1 MTEVVGLS
9 FFNHLRFV
17 LSLGKLKNMRTKLVH
32 LILIF
37 TLCANGQNTGMHSY
51 SIDLTQVVEDRVK
64 VSIDA
69 KLILWTAPEQS
80 TYNFHF
86 PATIPG
92 TYATLDY
99 GRFIQDFQ
107 AYGANGAPLKVKQKG
122 NTFVIHGQPE
132 RILYWADDTFD
143 SRIRK
148 NKVFEPAGT
157 NNQERLN
164 FLLNAAGYFGFFE
177 GQEGI
182 PVSLELTKSPRL
194 HGLSAM
200 ESYSYGNTQNFYA
213 KNYHEFLDS
222 PIMVSQPDTT
232 SFMLGGAKVTIGV
245 FTENGKE
252 LSRDIYTQVETS
264 MKAIEA
270 FLQGDLPVDNYA
282 FIFYIKDHTEFESL
296 FNGSEF
302 KIGTLFKAIRK
313 LAGKGF
319 GALEHGNSSV
329 YYLPDFGG
337 TTVLDGMA
345 DVCIHEFFHIL
356 TPLGLHSEEIG
367 NFNYIEP
374 KMSKHLWLYEGITEY
389 FAGIS
394 QVKGGVITKEE
405 YVRNLLRGKI
415 RAASRYPTK
424 KMSFTEMSE
433 NVLDKPYKKHYGQ
446 VYQRGALMGAL
457 LDIRIMELTHGEKD
471 LHDIILTLR
480 DKYGPNESFNDD
492 AIIKEFV
499 SLVHADLQQ
508 FFDDYV
514 TGREQLP
521 VQEYLNKVGIAYD
534 QNYEGAVM
542 MDPLLDLG
550 YKTRGRRSSEF
561 IEIKKIPKVNPY
573 QLQVGDSVLR
583 YSALLDN
590 EYGGLEQGTP
600 LELEVQRG
608 EKVVRIPFEVSYKS
622 GAKKHFIRLQRTPSE
637 SQVALQ
643 ALWFKN

>member
-1 MTEVVGLS
+1 MLTNSWKMKYPILVLALLYSLS
-9 FFNHLRFV
+9 AF
-17 LSLGKLKNMRTKLVH
+17 SQK
-32 LILIF
+32 
-37 TLCANGQNTGMHSY
+37 TGSHSY
-51 SIDLTQVVEDRVK
+51 KIDLTNVVDDRVK
-64 VSIDA
+64 VTVDA
-69 KLILWTAPEQS
+69 TLTNLGNSFDGK
-80 TYNFHF
+80 YRFNF

-99 GRFIQDFQ
+99 GRFIHDFK
-107 AYGANGAPLKVKQKG
+107 AFDASGKTLKVSKKKNTYSIKG
-122 NTFVIHGQPE
+122 KPAKLE
-132 RILYWADDTFD
+132 YWAEDSFD
-143 SRIRK
+143 AKIRK

-157 NNQERLN
+157 NNQERRN

-177 GQEGI
+177 GLEDL
-182 PVSLELTKSPRL
+182 PVSLEVNKSPSL
-194 HGLSAM
+194 YGLSAM

-213 KNYHEFLDS
+213 RDYHHFLDC
-222 PIMVSQPDTT
+222 PVMVSKPDTT

-245 FTENGKE
+245 FTENGRE
-252 LSRDIYTQVETS
+252 LSRDIYKQVETS

-296 FNGSEF
+296 FNGSEI
-302 KIGTLFKAIRK
+302 KIGTIFKALRK

-394 QVKGGVITKEE
+394 QVKGGVITKDE
-405 YVRNLLRGKI
+405 YLTKVLKGKI
-415 RAASRYPTK
+415 RSAARYPTK

-433 NVLDKPYKKHYGQ
+433 NVLDKPYKKQYGQ

-457 LDIRIMELTHGEKD
+457 LDIRIMELTRGEKD

-492 AIIKEFV
+492 EIIEEFV
-499 SLVHADLQQ
+499 SLVHPDLQQ
-508 FFDDYV
+508 FFDSYV
-514 TGREQLP
+514 TGREELP
-521 VQEYLNKVGIAYD
+521 IKSYLAKVGVEYDRNYVGPLIAHPVNDNDVKRSRLIVD
-534 QNYEGAVM
+534 QKMTIKKVGKGDFVGFQPG
-542 MDPLLDLG
+542 DQVSILDDKLFSG
-550 YKTRGRRSSEF
+550 PQALEPGET
-561 IEIKKIPKVNPY
+561 IEI
-573 QLQVGDSVLR
+573 SVLR
-583 YSALLDN
+583 N
-590 EYGGLEQGTP
+590 GQNI
-600 LELEVQRG
+600 
-608 EKVVRIPFEVSYKS
+608 KVPYTVRTVEGSKS
-622 GAKKHFIRLQRTPSE
+622 HFIREANDMTTAEATLQ
-637 SQVALQ
+637 L
-643 ALWFKN
+643 LWFSN

>member
-1 MTEVVGLS
+1 MKYPVLVLALLFSLS
-9 FFNHLRFV
+9 AFPQ
-17 LSLGKLKNMRTKLVH
+17 K
-32 LILIF
+32 
-37 TLCANGQNTGMHSY
+37 TGAHSY
-51 SIDLTQVVEDRVK
+51 KIDLTNVVDDRVK
-64 VSIDA
+64 VTVDA
-69 KLILWTAPEQS
+69 TLTNLSETFDGK
-80 TYNFHF
+80 YRFNF

-99 GRFIQDFQ
+99 GRFIHDFK
-107 AYGANGAPLKVKQKG
+107 AFDASGKTLKVSKKK
-122 NTFVIHGQPE
+122 NTFTIKGKPAKLE
-132 RILYWADDTFD
+132 YWAEDSFD
-143 SRIRK
+143 AKIRK

-157 NNQERLN
+157 NNQERRN

-177 GQEGI
+177 GLEDL
-182 PVSLELTKSPRL
+182 PVSLEVNKSPSL
-194 HGLSAM
+194 YGLSAM

-213 KNYHEFLDS
+213 RDYHHFLDC
-222 PIMVSQPDTT
+222 PVMVSKPDTT

-245 FTENGKE
+245 FTENGRE
-252 LSRDIYTQVETS
+252 LSRDIYKQVETS

-296 FNGSEF
+296 FNGSEI
-302 KIGTLFKAIRK
+302 KISTIFKALRK

-394 QVKGGVITKEE
+394 QVKGGVITKDE
-405 YVRNLLRGKI
+405 YLTKVLKGKI
-415 RAASRYPTK
+415 RSAARYPTE

-433 NVLDKPYKKHYGQ
+433 NVLDKPYKKQYGQ

-457 LDIRIMELTHGEKD
+457 LDIRIMELTQGEKD

-480 DKYGPNESFNDD
+480 DKYGPNESFKDD
-492 AIIKEFV
+492 EIIEDFV
-499 SLVHADLQQ
+499 SLVHPDLQQ
-508 FFDDYV
+508 FFDSYV
-514 TGREQLP
+514 TGREELP
-521 VQEYLNKVGIAYD
+521 VKEYLAKVGVDYD
-534 QNYEGAVM
+534 RRYEGQLIAHPVNDNDVKRSRLIVGQQM
-542 MDPLLDLG
+542 TIKKVGKDDFVGFQPGDKVSILDDKLFSG
-550 YKTRGRRSSEF
+550 PQALEPGET
-561 IEIKKIPKVNPY
+561 IEI
-573 QLQVGDSVLR
+573 SVLR
-583 YSALLDN
+583 DGQNIKLPY
-590 EYGGLEQGTP
+590 T
-600 LELEVQRG
+600 
-608 EKVVRIPFEVSYKS
+608 VRTVEGSKS
-622 GAKKHFIRLQRTPSE
+622 HYIREANDMTTVEATLQ
-637 SQVALQ
+637 Q
-643 ALWFKN
+643 LWFSN

>member
-1 MTEVVGLS
+1 MKYPILVLALLYSLS
-9 FFNHLRFV
+9 AFPQ
-17 LSLGKLKNMRTKLVH
+17 K
-32 LILIF
+32 
-37 TLCANGQNTGMHSY
+37 TGTHSY
-51 SIDLTQVVEDRVK
+51 KIDLTNVVDDRVK
-64 VSIDA
+64 VTVDA
-69 KLILWTAPEQS
+69 TLTNLSETFDGK
-80 TYNFHF
+80 YRFNF

-99 GRFIQDFQ
+99 GRFIHEFQ
-107 AYGANGAPLKVKQKG
+107 AFNSDGKPLKVSKKKNTYTIKG
-122 NTFVIHGQPE
+122 KPAKIE
-132 RILYWADDTFD
+132 YWAEDSFD
-143 SRIRK
+143 ARIRK

-157 NNQERLN
+157 NNQERRN

-177 GQEGI
+177 GLEDL
-182 PVSLELTKSPRL
+182 PVSLEVNKSPSL
-194 HGLSAM
+194 YGLSAM

-213 KNYHEFLDS
+213 RDYHHFLDC
-222 PIMVSQPDTT
+222 PVMVSKPDTT

-245 FTENGKE
+245 FTENGRE
-252 LSRDIYTQVETS
+252 LSKDIYRQVKTS

-296 FNGSEF
+296 FNGSEI
-302 KIGTLFKAIRK
+302 KIGTIFKALRK

-394 QVKGGVITKEE
+394 QVKGGVITKDE
-405 YVRNLLRGKI
+405 YLTKVLKGKI
-415 RAASRYPTK
+415 RSAARYPTK

-433 NVLDKPYKKHYGQ
+433 NVLDKPYKKQYGQ

-457 LDIRIMELTHGEKD
+457 LDIRIMELTQGEKD

-492 AIIKEFV
+492 EIIEEFV
-499 SLVHADLQQ
+499 SLVHPDLQQ
-508 FFDDYV
+508 FFDSYV
-514 TGREQLP
+514 TGREELP
-521 VQEYLNKVGIAYD
+521 IKSYLAKVGVEYDRNYVGPLIAHPVND
-534 QNYEGAVM
+534 NDVKRSRLIVGQKMTIKKVGKDDFVGFKPG
-542 MDPLLDLG
+542 DKVSILDDKLFSG
-550 YKTRGRRSSEF
+550 PQALEPGET
-561 IEIKKIPKVNPY
+561 IEI
-573 QLQVGDSVLR
+573 SVLR
-583 YSALLDN
+583 D
-590 EYGGLEQGTP
+590 
-600 LELEVQRG
+600 G
-608 EKVVRIPFEVSYKS
+608 ENIQLPYTVRMVEGSKS
-622 GAKKHFIRLQRTPSE
+622 HYIREAKDMTTAEATLQ
-637 SQVALQ
+637 L
-643 ALWFKN
+643 LWFSN

>member
-1 MTEVVGLS
+1 
-9 FFNHLRFV
+9 
-17 LSLGKLKNMRTKLVH
+17 MRTQLVH

-69 KLILWTAPEQS
+69 KLIRWTVPEQS

-99 GRFIQDFQ
+99 GRFIQDFH
-107 AYGANGAPLKVKQKG
+107 AYGANGAQLKVKQKG

-132 RILYWADDTFD
+132 RIQYWADDTFD

-177 GQEGI
+177 GQEGL

-415 RAASRYPTK
+415 RAAARYPTK

-573 QLQVGDSVLR
+573 QLQEGDRVLR
-583 YSALLDN
+583 YSALLEN

-622 GAKKHFIRLQRTPSE
+622 GTKKHFIRLQRTPSE

>member
-1 MTEVVGLS
+1 
-9 FFNHLRFV
+9 
-17 LSLGKLKNMRTKLVH
+17 MRTQLVH

-69 KLILWTAPEQS
+69 KLIRWTAPEQS

-99 GRFIQDFQ
+99 GRFIQDFH
-107 AYGANGAPLKVKQKG
+107 AYGANGAQLKVKQKG

-132 RILYWADDTFD
+132 RIQYWADDTFD

-177 GQEGI
+177 GQEGL

-252 LSRDIYTQVETS
+252 LSRGIYTQVETS

-415 RAASRYPTK
+415 RAAARYPTK

-573 QLQVGDSVLR
+573 QLQEGDRVLR
-583 YSALLDN
+583 YSALLEN

-622 GAKKHFIRLQRTPSE
+622 GTKKHFIRLQRTPSE

>member
-1 MTEVVGLS
+1 MKTRFLFLTLFLS
-9 FFNHLRFV
+9 
-17 LSLGKLKNMRTKLVH
+17 T
-32 LILIF
+32 F
-37 TLCANGQNTGMHSY
+37 TFAQKTGSHTY
-51 SIDLTQVVEDRVK
+51 KIDLTNVVNDRVK
-64 VSIDA
+64 VTVDA
-69 KLILWTAPEQS
+69 SMTNLGETFDGI
-80 TYNFHF
+80 YRFNF

-99 GRFIQDFQ
+99 GRFIHDFT
-107 AYGANGAPLKVKQKG
+107 AYDAAGNTLKVSKKKNTYTIKG
-122 NTFVIHGQPE
+122 KPAKLE
-132 RILYWADDTFD
+132 YWAEDSFD
-143 SRIRK
+143 AKIRK

-157 NNQERLN
+157 NNQERRN

-177 GQEGI
+177 GLEDL
-182 PVSLELTKSPRL
+182 PVSLEVNKSPSL
-194 HGLSAM
+194 YGLSAM
-200 ESYSYGNTQNFYA
+200 ESYTYGNTQNFYA
-213 KNYHEFLDS
+213 RDYHHFLDC
-222 PIMVSQPDTT
+222 PVMVSKPDTT

-245 FTENGKE
+245 FTENGRE
-252 LSRDIYTQVETS
+252 LSRDIYKQVETS

-282 FIFYIKDHTEFESL
+282 FIFYIKDHTEFEGL
-296 FNGSEF
+296 FNGTEV
-302 KIGTLFKAIRK
+302 KLGTIIKAIRK

-394 QVKGGVITKEE
+394 QVKGGVITKDE
-405 YVRNLLRGKI
+405 YLTKVLKGKI
-415 RAASRYPTK
+415 RSAARYPTE

-433 NVLDKPYKKHYGQ
+433 NVLDKPYKKQYGQ

-457 LDIRIMELTHGEKD
+457 LDIRIMELTGGQKD

-492 AIIKEFV
+492 EIIEEFV
-499 SLVHADLQQ
+499 SLVHPDLQQ

-521 VQEYLNKVGIAYD
+521 VKEYLAKVGVDYDRRFEGELIAHPVND
-534 QNYEGAVM
+534 NDVKRSRLIVGQQMTIKKVGKDDFVGFQKGDKVSILDDKLFDGPEALEPGETIELTVM
-542 MDPLLDLG
+542 RDG
-550 YKTRGRRSSEF
+550 K
-561 IEIKKIPKVNPY
+561 EIKLPY
-573 QLQVGDSVLR
+573 TVRTVEGTKSHYIREAKEMTTEQARLR
-583 YSALLDN
+583 
-590 EYGGLEQGTP
+590 E
-600 LELEVQRG
+600 
-608 EKVVRIPFEVSYKS
+608 
-622 GAKKHFIRLQRTPSE
+622 
-637 SQVALQ
+637 
-643 ALWFKN
+643 LWFNN

>member
-1 MTEVVGLS
+1 MLTNSWKMKYPVLVLALLFSLS
-9 FFNHLRFV
+9 AFPQ
-17 LSLGKLKNMRTKLVH
+17 K
-32 LILIF
+32 
-37 TLCANGQNTGMHSY
+37 TGAHSY
-51 SIDLTQVVEDRVK
+51 KIDLTNVVGDRVK
-64 VSIDA
+64 VTVDA
-69 KLILWTAPEQS
+69 TLTNLSETFDGK
-80 TYNFHF
+80 YRFNF

-99 GRFIQDFQ
+99 GRFIHDFK
-107 AYGANGAPLKVKQKG
+107 AFDASGKTLKVSKKK
-122 NTFVIHGQPE
+122 NTFTIKGKPAKLE
-132 RILYWADDTFD
+132 YWAEDSFD
-143 SRIRK
+143 AKIRK

-157 NNQERLN
+157 NNQERRN

-177 GQEGI
+177 GLEDL
-182 PVSLELTKSPRL
+182 PVSLEVNKSPSL
-194 HGLSAM
+194 YGLSAM

-213 KNYHEFLDS
+213 RDYHHFLDC
-222 PIMVSQPDTT
+222 PVMVSKPDTT

-245 FTENGKE
+245 FTENGRE
-252 LSRDIYTQVETS
+252 LSRDIYKQVETS

-296 FNGSEF
+296 FNGSEI
-302 KIGTLFKAIRK
+302 KISTIFKALRK

-394 QVKGGVITKEE
+394 QVKGGVITKDE
-405 YVRNLLRGKI
+405 YLTKVLKGKI
-415 RAASRYPTK
+415 RSAARYPTE

-433 NVLDKPYKKHYGQ
+433 NVLDKPYKKQYGQ

-457 LDIRIMELTHGEKD
+457 LDIRIMELTQGEKD

-480 DKYGPNESFNDD
+480 DKYGPNESFKDD
-492 AIIKEFV
+492 EIIEDFV
-499 SLVHADLQQ
+499 SLVHPDLQQ
-508 FFDDYV
+508 FFDSYV
-514 TGREQLP
+514 TGREELP
-521 VQEYLNKVGIAYD
+521 VKEYLAKVGVDYD
-534 QNYEGAVM
+534 RRYEGQLIAHPVNDNDVKRSRLIVGQQM
-542 MDPLLDLG
+542 TIKKVGKDDFVGFQPGDKVSILDDKLFSG
-550 YKTRGRRSSEF
+550 PQALEPGET
-561 IEIKKIPKVNPY
+561 IEI
-573 QLQVGDSVLR
+573 SVLR
-583 YSALLDN
+583 DGQNIKLPY
-590 EYGGLEQGTP
+590 T
-600 LELEVQRG
+600 
-608 EKVVRIPFEVSYKS
+608 VRTVEGSKS
-622 GAKKHFIRLQRTPSE
+622 HYIREANDMTTVEATLQ
-637 SQVALQ
+637 Q
-643 ALWFKN
+643 LWFSN

>member
-1 MTEVVGLS
+1 MKTRFLFLTLFLS
-9 FFNHLRFV
+9 
-17 LSLGKLKNMRTKLVH
+17 T
-32 LILIF
+32 F
-37 TLCANGQNTGMHSY
+37 TFAQKTGSHTY
-51 SIDLTQVVEDRVK
+51 KIDLTNVVDDRVK
-64 VSIDA
+64 VTVDA
-69 KLILWTAPEQS
+69 SMTNLGETFDGI
-80 TYNFHF
+80 YRFNF

-99 GRFIQDFQ
+99 GRFIHDFT
-107 AYGANGAPLKVKQKG
+107 AYDAAGNTLKVSKKKNTYTIKG
-122 NTFVIHGQPE
+122 KPAKLE
-132 RILYWADDTFD
+132 YWAEDSFD
-143 SRIRK
+143 AKIRK

-157 NNQERLN
+157 NNQERRN

-177 GQEGI
+177 GLEDL
-182 PVSLELTKSPRL
+182 PVSLEVNKSPSL
-194 HGLSAM
+194 YGLSAM
-200 ESYSYGNTQNFYA
+200 ESYTYGNTQNFYA
-213 KNYHEFLDS
+213 RDYHHFLDC
-222 PIMVSQPDTT
+222 PVMVSKPDTT

-245 FTENGKE
+245 FTENGRE
-252 LSRDIYTQVETS
+252 LSRDIYKQVETS

-282 FIFYIKDHTEFESL
+282 FIFYIKDHTEFEGL
-296 FNGSEF
+296 INGTEV
-302 KIGTLFKAIRK
+302 KLGTIIKAIRK

-394 QVKGGVITKEE
+394 QVKGGVITKDE
-405 YVRNLLRGKI
+405 YLTKVLKGKI
-415 RAASRYPTK
+415 RSAARYPTE

-433 NVLDKPYKKHYGQ
+433 NVLDKPYKKQYGQ

-457 LDIRIMELTHGEKD
+457 LDIRIMELTGGQKD

-492 AIIKEFV
+492 EIIEEFV
-499 SLVHADLQQ
+499 SLVHPDLQQ

-521 VQEYLNKVGIAYD
+521 VKEYLAKVGVDYDRRFDGELIAHPVND
-534 QNYEGAVM
+534 NDVKRSRLIVGQQMTIKKVGKDDFVGFQKGDKVSILDDKLFDGPEALEPGETIELTVM
-542 MDPLLDLG
+542 RDG
-550 YKTRGRRSSEF
+550 K
-561 IEIKKIPKVNPY
+561 EIKLPY
-573 QLQVGDSVLR
+573 TVRTVEGTKSHYIREAKEMTTEQARLR
-583 YSALLDN
+583 
-590 EYGGLEQGTP
+590 E
-600 LELEVQRG
+600 
-608 EKVVRIPFEVSYKS
+608 
-622 GAKKHFIRLQRTPSE
+622 
-637 SQVALQ
+637 
-643 ALWFKN
+643 LWFNN